1 MSEEFQK
8 LHEVILGNRHQ
19 ISPKVT
25 GTTYED
31 DLKSL
36 QMFFAAHD
44 GGLKQKLAITC
55 YFRIWKYFFCKRGR
69 ITKAKGCGPLPSL
82 SCTSEK
88 SLYWIFKQ
96 QINMSTLARML
107 GC

>member
-44 GGLKQKLAITC
+44 GVLKACDYLL
-55 YFRIWKYFFCKRGR
+55 FSFLEVF
-69 ITKAKGCGPLPSL
+69 LL
-82 SCTSEK
+82 
-88 SLYWIFKQ
+88 
-96 QINMSTLARML
+96 
-107 GC
+107 

>member
-69 ITKAKGCGPLPSL
+69 ITKAKVCILSPLYHAHPKKAFTGHL
-82 SCTSEK
+82 NNK
-88 SLYWIFKQ
+88 
-96 QINMSTLARML
+96 
-107 GC
+107 